1 MRYKSELILVLGAM
15 LFAFNGVISKL
26 LLTGG
31 ISPWHLTQIRCTGAF
46 IVLATIVFLRDRQ
59 SLLATRKELPQ
70 LALYGLI
77 GIAAVQVGYF
87 IAIARMHV
95 SIALII
101 EFTAPI
107 WIVLWLRF
115 VRKSFVPR
123 DMWVAIALAFTGLL
137 FVAQIW
143 KGQTL
148 DTFGMVA
155 ALLDAFALAYFFL
168 QGEKLGKT
176 RSTQSL
182 VVWGFGTASLGWL
195 IALPVWNFPVE
206 IFTKEINLQGVFAN
220 YSAPGWV
227 LLSWV
232 IIMGT
237 IFPYLCI
244 IAGLKK
250 LSASTTSVIGML
262 EPVMAGVFAWL
273 WLSERLTALQ
283 LLGGAIVIVGILL
296 ADKARIKSKQLL

>member
-1 MRYKSELILVLGAM
+1 MLIRYKSELILILGAI

-26 LLTGG
+26 LLEGG
-31 ISPWHLTQIRCTGAF
+31 ISPWHLTQIRCSGAF
-46 IVLATIVFLRDRQ
+46 TILATIVFFRDRQ
-59 SLLATRKELPQ
+59 SLKATRKELPQ

-87 IAIARMHV
+87 IAISRMHV
-95 SIALII
+95 SIALLI

-123 DMWVAIALAFTGLL
+123 QMWIAVALAFTGLL
-137 FVAQIW
+137 FVAQVW
-143 KGQTL
+143 QGQTL
-148 DTFGMVA
+148 DTFGAVA
-155 ALLDAFALAYFFL
+155 ALLAAFALAYYYL

-182 VVWGFGTASLGWL
+182 VVWGFGTASIGWSPFL
-195 IALPVWNFPVE
+195 WNFPFE
-206 IFTKEINLQGVFAN
+206 IFTKQINLQGIFAN
-220 YSAPGWV
+220 YTTQGWV

-262 EPVMAGVFAWL
+262 EPVMAGLFAWL

-296 ADKARIKSKQLL
+296 ADQARSKSK

>member
-1 MRYKSELILVLGAM
+1 MRYKNELILVLGAT

-26 LLTGG
+26 LLEGG
-31 ISPWHLTQIRCTGAF
+31 ISPWHLTQIRCSGAF
-46 IVLATIVFLRDRQ
+46 IILATIVFFRDRQ

-70 LALYGLI
+70 LAVFGLI

-87 IAIARMHV
+87 IAIARMHI

-123 DMWVAIALAFTGLL
+123 QMWIAIALAFTGLL
-137 FVAQIW
+137 FVAQVW

-155 ALLDAFALAYFFL
+155 ALLVAFALAYYYL
-168 QGEKLGKT
+168 QGENLGKT
-176 RSTQSL
+176 RSTESL
-182 VVWGFGTASLGWL
+182 VVWGFGAASIGWSPFL
-195 IALPVWNFPVE
+195 WNFPFE
-206 IFTKEINLQGVFAN
+206 IFTKQINLQGIFAN
-220 YSAPGWV
+220 YTTQGWV

-237 IFPYLCI
+237 ILPYLCI

-262 EPVMAGVFAWL
+262 EPVMAGGFAWL
-273 WLSERLTALQ
+273 WLSERLTILQ

-296 ADKARIKSKQLL
+296 ADTARSKSK